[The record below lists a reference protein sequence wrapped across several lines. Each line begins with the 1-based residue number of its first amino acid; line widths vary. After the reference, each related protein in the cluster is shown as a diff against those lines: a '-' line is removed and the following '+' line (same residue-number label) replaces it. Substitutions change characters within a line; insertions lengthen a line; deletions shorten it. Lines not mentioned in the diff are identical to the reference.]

1 MDELKNLLAKRM
13 VDHKL
18 GDEAIA
24 SLVCHNANLIADGKY
39 IANRYKNGILTVV
52 VANSAQANNLHL
64 ELWQIKKRVAERV
77 NPYPINKV
85 IIKVNSEQKNAK

>member
-13 VDHKL
+13 ADHKL
-18 GDEAIA
+18 GDEAVA

-39 IANRYKNGILTVV
+39 VANRYKNGTLTVV
-52 VANSAQANNLHL
+52 VPNSAQANNLQL

-77 NPYPINKV
+77 SPHPVNKIV
-85 IIKVNSEQKNAK
+85 IKVSRSYA